1 MVTLNGNDYLDDL
14 AQAIADFH
22 PGDTLEVSGSV
33 TLTDTVVV
41 DHPVVLTGVAPGAT
55 LTTAGPVG
63 SMFFV
68 NDSLQL
74 AGLAL
79 APVAAT
85 RAIDCADVASVT
97 LTDVDIV
104 GGSAENGGQVHAT
117 DCDVTFVRGTFS
129 LGQAELGGSVF
140 VGAGATLTVD
150 GPASFEQN
158 LAVRYANLPSGG
170 AVFVS
175 AGAATFTDVDFAENR
190 SDEHAGGAIVAQY
203 GGALHLTDVD
213 FLSNHAGTDGGA
225 LLLWNGGV
233 ADMLRG
239 SFDAND
245 AEFGGAVSLANSGN
259 GDSTFTATDVGFTNN
274 SASLGG
280 GDLAIHD
287 DGDTATLSGVDSVGA
302 RSSEDGGAYW
312 LDWGTLTV
320 TGGTVRSPRAT
331 QDGALFEVEHGAVT
345 VTRTVVCDPEAID
358 QDGAV
363 VAGRSD
369 SHTTL
374 RNVTV
379 RRAVGGRSGG
389 LFSDGDAS
397 VVADHLTLVD
407 AEADPG
413 AVVYA
418 TGSSV
423 ATLTDAL
430 LVTSDLDPHRGGRGR
445 HGLGHRGVVARP
457 PRVRPHRG
465 GGRPVPRARH
475 VVWPAA
481 PHVGFAAGSRARGP
495 SAGHVPRG
503 ARRRRGRSG
512 PMGRFGRG
520 RVPGPVGLRADRP
533 RRLPARPGLR
543 RALRPPPRA
552 TLGRGPR
559 QRRPR
564 AHRGGDVPH
573 GRDGGGDGGIGGDPP
588 GGPDRQRDPRQGPRL
603 WLRLRVGCPRLAPR
617 RGPAGAT
624 EAAVTGLDAVR
635 RGRVRCPPDPRGH
648 RRRHVGRRRLPTY
661 RGVGGLYRDVDT
673 TEDGVPIEV
682 ALSGEML
689 RQRPEVTWRHLRRI
703 ESATRGARPP
713 PRPRRA
719 RAARGPRRGH
729 HPHAERRRSAP
740 GRRLDRRDR
749 GPRQRAEPVLRL
761 RLDRAPRRLDRPR
774 SGAALP
780 AL

>member
-430 LVTSDLDPHRGGRGR
+430 LVTSDLDPI
-445 HGLGHRGVVARP
+445 VVAGAGT
-457 PRVRPHRG
+457 VSVTG
-465 GGRPVPRARH
+465 VS
-475 VVWPAA
+475 WPDL
-481 PHVGFAAGSRARGP
+481 PGFGLTEAAGDPFPARDTSCGP
-495 SAGHVPRG
+495 LLPTWGSPLAPGPEVPPQATFPGALGGDEADPAPWVDSDGDGFPALWDCAPTDRDVYPLALGYDERCDPLPEPHSGEVLDSADPAHTGAATSHTGATGEETGGSAATLPEAPIDSGTLAKDPGCGCASGSGAPVWLLAVG
-503 ARRRRGRSG
+503 LLARRRRR
-512 PMGRFGRG
+512 
-520 RVPGPVGLRADRP
+520 
-533 RRLPARPGLR
+533 
-543 RALRPPPRA
+543 
-552 TLGRGPR
+552 
-559 QRRPR
+559 
-564 AHRGGDVPH
+564 
-573 GRDGGGDGGIGGDPP
+573 
-588 GGPDRQRDPRQGPRL
+588 
-603 WLRLRVGCPRLAPR
+603 
-617 RGPAGAT
+617 
-624 EAAVTGLDAVR
+624 
-635 RGRVRCPPDPRGH
+635 
-648 RRRHVGRRRLPTY
+648 
-661 RGVGGLYRDVDT
+661 
-673 TEDGVPIEV
+673 
-682 ALSGEML
+682 
-689 RQRPEVTWRHLRRI
+689 
-703 ESATRGARPP
+703 
-713 PRPRRA
+713 
-719 RAARGPRRGH
+719 
-729 HPHAERRRSAP
+729 
-740 GRRLDRRDR
+740 
-749 GPRQRAEPVLRL
+749 
-761 RLDRAPRRLDRPR
+761 
-774 SGAALP
+774 
-780 AL
+780 

>member
-280 GDLAIHD
+280 G
-287 DGDTATLSGVDSVGA
+287 
-302 RSSEDGGAYW
+302 
-312 LDWGTLTV
+312 
-320 TGGTVRSPRAT
+320 
-331 QDGALFEVEHGAVT
+331 
-345 VTRTVVCDPEAID
+345 
-358 QDGAV
+358 
-363 VAGRSD
+363 
-369 SHTTL
+369 
-374 RNVTV
+374 
-379 RRAVGGRSGG
+379 
-389 LFSDGDAS
+389 
-397 VVADHLTLVD
+397 
-407 AEADPG
+407 
-413 AVVYA
+413 
-418 TGSSV
+418 
-423 ATLTDAL
+423 
-430 LVTSDLDPHRGGRGR
+430 
-445 HGLGHRGVVARP
+445 
-457 PRVRPHRG
+457 
-465 GGRPVPRARH
+465 
-475 VVWPAA
+475 
-481 PHVGFAAGSRARGP
+481 
-495 SAGHVPRG
+495 
-503 ARRRRGRSG
+503 
-512 PMGRFGRG
+512 
-520 RVPGPVGLRADRP
+520 
-533 RRLPARPGLR
+533 
-543 RALRPPPRA
+543 
-552 TLGRGPR
+552 
-559 QRRPR
+559 
-564 AHRGGDVPH
+564 
-573 GRDGGGDGGIGGDPP
+573 
-588 GGPDRQRDPRQGPRL
+588 
-603 WLRLRVGCPRLAPR
+603 
-617 RGPAGAT
+617 
-624 EAAVTGLDAVR
+624 
-635 RGRVRCPPDPRGH
+635 
-648 RRRHVGRRRLPTY
+648 
-661 RGVGGLYRDVDT
+661 
-673 TEDGVPIEV
+673 
-682 ALSGEML
+682 
-689 RQRPEVTWRHLRRI
+689 
-703 ESATRGARPP
+703 
-713 PRPRRA
+713 
-719 RAARGPRRGH
+719 
-729 HPHAERRRSAP
+729 
-740 GRRLDRRDR
+740 
-749 GPRQRAEPVLRL
+749 
-761 RLDRAPRRLDRPR
+761 
-774 SGAALP
+774 
-780 AL
+780 